1 LLDASING
9 RIPQQIP
16 DWPNGRFSP
25 IRKTGPGGY
34 INRRTLNH
42 VHEVKAVEADVPA
55 AEVDVSAA
63 GVLVA
68 AAQVLDG
75 APDELL
81 VRLSAAT
88 AELIP
93 HRAVAQLASQCA
105 STPVTAHGDP
115 ALARAISGAD
125 LASLLGTVTAGHP
138 WQGVVPIAGSQH
150 PVLAVASDRAPRGSV
165 VVFIR
170 ADDTPTTVGT
180 TMQAFWDVV
189 TAHMYRLTL
198 EREPGALAQN
208 RAVAEARNDLAAE
221 LGEAHAAT
229 LATLLGVLR
238 NQRIDDASARSM
250 AVELALNGLA
260 ELRNDT
266 QRDRVCSGEEP
277 AGKAFERLADS
288 LRALLRHGPVDLELD
303 APGNDSLIPAGVA
316 HAARVAVRSVVLAML
331 TQDRIQRIRVGWR
344 WTGTELHAT
353 VRDDGPGLLENV
365 LDLGQLAER
374 LRLHEGDLDLDAVP
388 GWGLTA
394 RITLH
399 AGSTPQ
405 TVTSDPLAALGSR
418 ELEVLERIAQ
428 GHRNRS
434 IADDLHISESTVK
447 FHVANILTKL
457 AVTTRT
463 QAAALYHATAV

>member
-1 LLDASING
+1 MLM
-9 RIPQQIP
+9 
-16 DWPNGRFSP
+16 
-25 IRKTGPGGY
+25 TGESVG
-34 INRRTLNH
+34 
-42 VHEVKAVEADVPA
+42 A
-55 AEVDVSAA
+55 AEVLAS
-63 GVLVA
+63 VA
-68 AAQVLDG
+68 QIIDG
-75 APDELL
+75 PASELL
-81 VRLSAAT
+81 ERLSAAT

-105 STPVTAHGDP
+105 STPVTAHGEP
-115 ALARAISGAD
+115 ALAEAITGAD
-125 LASLLGTVTAGHP
+125 LAALLGTVTAGQP
-138 WQGVVPIAGSQH
+138 WQGVVPIAGSDH
-150 PVLAVASDRAPRGSV
+150 PVLAVSSDRAPRGSV

-170 ADDTPTTVGT
+170 YDETPTATAV
-180 TMQAFWDVV
+180 MIQHLWDLV

-208 RAVAEARNDLAAE
+208 RAVAEARADVAAE

-260 ELRNDT
+260 ELRTDT

-277 AGKAFERLADS
+277 AGKAFDRLTDS
-288 LRALLRHGPVDLELD
+288 LRALLRHGPVELELD
-303 APGNDSLIPAGVA
+303 APGNDRLIPAGVA
-316 HAARVAVRSVVLAML
+316 HRARVAVRSVVLAML
-331 TQDRIQRIRVGWR
+331 TQDQVRRIRVGWR
-344 WTGTELHAT
+344 WTGTELTAT
-353 VRDDGPGLLENV
+353 VRDDGPGRLEDV

-394 RITLH
+394 RITLQ
-399 AGSTPQ
+399 ASSTPQ
-405 TVTSDPLAALGSR
+405 TITSDPLAALGTR
-418 ELEVLERIAQ
+418 ELEVLERLAQ

-434 IADDLHISESTVK
+434 IADALHISESTVK

-457 AVTTRT
+457 AVTSRT

>member
-1 LLDASING
+1 MQ
-9 RIPQQIP
+9 R
-16 DWPNGRFSP
+16 
-25 IRKTGPGGY
+25 
-34 INRRTLNH
+34 LNDR
-42 VHEVKAVEADVPA
+42 AD
-55 AEVDVSAA
+55 DVLA
-63 GVLVA
+63 A
-68 AAQVLDG
+68 AAQIIDG
-75 APDELL
+75 PTDELL
-81 VRLSAAT
+81 VRLSTAT

-105 STPVTAHGDP
+105 SSPITTHGEP
-115 ALARAISGAD
+115 ALAKAITGAD
-125 LASLLGTVTAGHP
+125 LAGLLGTVTAGHP
-138 WQGVVPIAGSQH
+138 WQGVVPIAGASH

-170 ADDTPTTVGT
+170 SDETPTDAAGT
-180 TMQAFWDVV
+180 LQPLWDLV
-189 TAHMYRLTL
+189 TAHMYQLTL

-208 RAVAEARNDLAAE
+208 RAVAEARADLAAE

-238 NQRIDDASARSM
+238 NQRVDADSARST

-260 ELRNDT
+260 DLRTDT
-266 QRDRVCSGEEP
+266 QRDRVWSGEEP

-303 APGNDSLIPAGVA
+303 APGNDRLIPAGIA
-316 HAARVAVRSVVLAML
+316 HRARVAVRSVVLAIL
-331 TQDRIQRIRVGWR
+331 TQDRVRRIRVGWR
-344 WTGTELHAT
+344 WTGTDLQAT
-353 VRDDGPGLLENV
+353 VRDDGPGRLEDV

-374 LRLHEGDLDLDAVP
+374 LRLHEDDLDLDAVP

-394 RITLH
+394 RIILH
-399 AGSTPQ
+399 AHTTPQ
-405 TVTSDPLAALGSR
+405 PTASSPLTTLGTR

-428 GHRNRS
+428 GQRNRS

-457 AVTTRT
+457 DVTTRT
-463 QAAALYHATAV
+463 QAAALYHATATVQRGFQPARSSAGP

>member
-1 LLDASING
+1 ML
-9 RIPQQIP
+9 R
-16 DWPNGRFSP
+16 
-25 IRKTGPGGY
+25 TGES
-34 INRRTLNH
+34 
-42 VHEVKAVEADVPA
+42 VDA
-55 AEVDVSAA
+55 AEVLAS
-63 GVLVA
+63 VA
-68 AAQVLDG
+68 QIIDG
-75 APDELL
+75 PTPELL
-81 VRLSAAT
+81 ERLSTAT
-88 AELIP
+88 AELVP

-105 STPVTAHGDP
+105 STPVTAYGDP
-115 ALARAISGAD
+115 TLAEAVSGAD
-125 LASLLGTVTAGHP
+125 LAALLGTITAGQP
-138 WQGVVPIAGSQH
+138 WQGVVPIAGSEH
-150 PVLAVASDRAPRGSV
+150 PVLAVSSDRAPRGSV

-170 ADDTPTTVGT
+170 YDETPTPADAVI
-180 TMQAFWDVV
+180 QQLWDLV

-208 RAVAEARNDLAAE
+208 RAVAEARADVSAE

-260 ELRNDT
+260 DLRTDT

-277 AGKAFERLADS
+277 AGKAFDRLADS

-303 APGNDSLIPAGVA
+303 APGNDRLIPAGVA
-316 HAARVAVRSVVLAML
+316 HRARVAVRSVVLAML
-331 TQDRIQRIRVGWR
+331 TQDQVRRIRVGWQ
-344 WTGTELHAT
+344 WTGTELQAT
-353 VRDDGPGLLENV
+353 VRDDGPGRLEHV

-374 LRLHEGDLDLDAVP
+374 LRLHEGNLDLDAVP

-394 RITLH
+394 RITLQ
-399 AGSTPQ
+399 ATSTPQ
-405 TVTSDPLAALGSR
+405 TITSDPLAALGTR
-418 ELEVLERIAQ
+418 ELEVLERLAQ
-428 GHRNRS
+428 GARNRS

-457 AVTTRT
+457 AVTSRT

>member
-1 LLDASING
+1 M
-9 RIPQQIP
+9 Q
-16 DWPNGRFSP
+16 
-25 IRKTGPGGY
+25 T
-34 INRRTLNH
+34 
-42 VHEVKAVEADVPA
+42 
-55 AEVDVSAA
+55 AEVLGSAA
-63 GVLVA
+63 
-68 AAQVLDG
+68 QIIDG
-75 APDELL
+75 PPAEILA
-81 VRLSAAT
+81 RLSAAT

-105 STPVTAHGDP
+105 STPVTAHGEP
-115 ALARAISGAD
+115 VLAEAVTGAD
-125 LASLLGTVTAGHP
+125 LAGLLGTVTAGQP
-138 WQGVVPIAGSQH
+138 WQGVVPIAGSRH

-170 ADDTPTTVGT
+170 YDETPTEAAAMVQTV
-180 TMQAFWDVV
+180 WDLI

-208 RAVAEARNDLAAE
+208 RAVAEGRADIAAE

-277 AGKAFERLADS
+277 AGRAFDRLAES

-303 APGNDSLIPAGVA
+303 APGNDRLIPGGVA

-331 TQDRIQRIRVGWR
+331 TQDRVRRIRVGWR
-344 WTGTELHAT
+344 WTDPELQAT

-374 LRLHEGDLDLDAVP
+374 LRLHAGDLDLDSVP
-388 GWGLTA
+388 GWGITA
-394 RITLH
+394 RITLRPQ
-399 AGSTPQ
+399 STPQ
-405 TVTSDPLAALGSR
+405 TVTSEPLAALGNR
-418 ELEVLERIAQ
+418 ELEVLERLAQ

-434 IADDLHISESTVK
+434 IADALHISESTVK

>member
-1 LLDASING
+1 MAD
-9 RIPQQIP
+9 
-16 DWPNGRFSP
+16 
-25 IRKTGPGGY
+25 
-34 INRRTLNH
+34 
-42 VHEVKAVEADVPA
+42 EVLA
-55 AEVDVSAA
+55 
-63 GVLVA
+63 A
-68 AAQVLDG
+68 AAQIIDG
-75 APDELL
+75 PTDELL

-105 STPVTAHGDP
+105 STPITTHGEP
-115 ALARAISGAD
+115 ALAKAITGAD
-125 LASLLGTVTAGHP
+125 LAGLLGTVTAGHP
-138 WQGVVPIAGSQH
+138 WQGVVPIAGAHH

-170 ADDTPTTVGT
+170 SDETP
-180 TMQAFWDVV
+180 MDAAARLQPLWDLI
-189 TAHMYRLTL
+189 TAHMYQLTL
-198 EREPGALAQN
+198 VREPGALAQN
-208 RAVAEARNDLAAE
+208 RAVAKARADLAAE

-238 NQRIDDASARSM
+238 NQRVDADSARST

-260 ELRNDT
+260 DLRTDT
-266 QRDRVCSGEEP
+266 QRDRVWSGEEP

-303 APGNDSLIPAGVA
+303 APGNDRLIPAGVA
-316 HAARVAVRSVVLAML
+316 HRARVAVRSVVLAML
-331 TQDRIQRIRVGWR
+331 TQDRVRRIRVGWR
-344 WTGTELHAT
+344 WTATDLQAT
-353 VRDDGPGLLENV
+353 VRDDGPGRLEDV

-374 LRLHEGDLDLDAVP
+374 LRLHEDDLDLDAVP

-399 AGSTPQ
+399 ADSTPPP
-405 TVTSDPLAALGSR
+405 TTSAPLATLGTR

-428 GHRNRS
+428 GQRNRS
-434 IADDLHISESTVK
+434 IADELHISESTVK

-457 AVTTRT
+457 DVTTRT

>member
-1 LLDASING
+1 MAD
-9 RIPQQIP
+9 
-16 DWPNGRFSP
+16 
-25 IRKTGPGGY
+25 
-34 INRRTLNH
+34 
-42 VHEVKAVEADVPA
+42 EVLA
-55 AEVDVSAA
+55 
-63 GVLVA
+63 A
-68 AAQVLDG
+68 AAQIIDG
-75 APDELL
+75 PTDELL

-105 STPVTAHGDP
+105 STPITTHGEP
-115 ALARAISGAD
+115 ALAKAITGAD
-125 LASLLGTVTAGHP
+125 LAGLLGTVTAGHP
-138 WQGVVPIAGSQH
+138 WQGVVPIAGAPH

-170 ADDTPTTVGT
+170 SDETPTDAAAAL
-180 TMQAFWDVV
+180 QPLWDLV
-189 TAHMYRLTL
+189 TAHMYQLTL

-208 RAVAEARNDLAAE
+208 RAVAKARADLAAE

-238 NQRIDDASARSM
+238 NQRVDADAARST

-260 ELRNDT
+260 DLRTDT
-266 QRDRVCSGEEP
+266 QRDRVWSGEEP

-303 APGNDSLIPAGVA
+303 APGNDRLIPAGVA
-316 HAARVAVRSVVLAML
+316 HRARVAVRSVVLAML
-331 TQDRIQRIRVGWR
+331 TQDRVRRIRVGWR
-344 WTGTELHAT
+344 WTGTDLQVT
-353 VRDDGPGLLENV
+353 VRDDGPGLLEDV

-374 LRLHEGDLDLDAVP
+374 LRLHEDDLDLDAVP

-399 AGSTPQ
+399 AHETASTQP
-405 TVTSDPLAALGSR
+405 TTSDSLAALGAR
-418 ELEVLERIAQ
+418 ELEVLERLAQ
-428 GHRNRS
+428 GLRNRS

-457 AVTTRT
+457 DVTSRT
-463 QAAALYHATAV
+463 QAAALYLATA

>member
-1 LLDASING
+1 M
-9 RIPQQIP
+9 Q
-16 DWPNGRFSP
+16 
-25 IRKTGPGGY
+25 
-34 INRRTLNH
+34 
-42 VHEVKAVEADVPA
+42 KAADVLA
-55 AEVDVSAA
+55 S
-63 GVLVA
+63 VA
-68 AAQVLDG
+68 QIIDG
-75 APDELL
+75 PVDELL

-88 AELIP
+88 ADVIP

-105 STPVTAHGDP
+105 STPVTAHGEP
-115 ALARAISGAD
+115 ALAKAITGAD
-125 LASLLGTVTAGHP
+125 LAGLLGTITAGQP
-138 WQGVVPIAGSQH
+138 WQGVVPIAGSTH

-170 ADDTPTTVGT
+170 YDETPAAAAE
-180 TMQAFWDVV
+180 MLQALWDLV
-189 TAHMYRLTL
+189 TAHMYQLTL

-208 RAVAEARNDLAAE
+208 RAVAQARADLAAE

-238 NQRIDDASARSM
+238 NQRVDDASARSM
-250 AVELALNGLA
+250 ALELALNGLA
-260 ELRNDT
+260 EHRTDT
-266 QRDRVCSGEEP
+266 QLDRVCSGEEP
-277 AGKAFERLADS
+277 AGKAFERLGDS

-303 APGNDSLIPAGVA
+303 APGNDRLIPGGLA
-316 HAARVAVRSVVLAML
+316 HRARVAVRSVVLAML
-331 TQDRIQRIRVGWR
+331 TQDRVRRIRVGWR
-344 WTGTELHAT
+344 WTGTELQAT
-353 VRDDGPGLLENV
+353 IRDDGPGRLEDV

-399 AGSTPQ
+399 AHSTPPP
-405 TVTSDPLAALGSR
+405 VTSAPLTALGTR

-428 GHRNRS
+428 GQRNRS

-457 AVTTRT
+457 DVTTRT

>member
-1 LLDASING
+1 MQEVRVRTDAELLA
-9 RIPQQIP
+9 
-16 DWPNGRFSP
+16 
-25 IRKTGPGGY
+25 
-34 INRRTLNH
+34 
-42 VHEVKAVEADVPA
+42 
-55 AEVDVSAA
+55 SAA
-63 GVLVA
+63 QIV
-68 AAQVLDG
+68 DG
-75 APDELL
+75 PPDELL
-81 VRLSAAT
+81 LRLSAAT
-88 AELIP
+88 ADLVP

-105 STPVTAHGDP
+105 STPVTAHGEP
-115 ALARAISGAD
+115 ELASAITGAD
-125 LASLLGTVTAGHP
+125 LAALLGTVTAGHP
-138 WQGVVPIAGSQH
+138 WQGVVSIAGSTH
-150 PVLAVASDRAPRGSV
+150 PVLAIASDRAPRGSV
-165 VVFIR
+165 VVFLR
-170 ADDTPTTVGT
+170 ADDVPLAADAL
-180 TMQAFWDVV
+180 QALWDVV

-238 NQRIDDASARSM
+238 NTRIDDAAARTM
-250 AVELALNGLA
+250 AVELALNGLS

-277 AGKAFERLADS
+277 AGRAFGRLADS

-303 APGNDSLIPAGVA
+303 APGNDQLMPAGVA

-331 TQDRIQRIRVGWR
+331 TQDDVRRIRVAWR
-344 WTGTELHAT
+344 WDGKELLAT
-353 VRDDGPGLLENV
+353 VRDDGPGLLADV

-394 RITLH
+394 RVTLRTSP
-399 AGSTPQ
+399 APL
-405 TVTSDPLAALGSR
+405 TVTSDPLAALGAR
-418 ELEVLERIAQ
+418 ELEVLERLAQ

-457 AVTTRT
+457 DVTTRT
-463 QAAALYHATAV
+463 QAAALYLAV